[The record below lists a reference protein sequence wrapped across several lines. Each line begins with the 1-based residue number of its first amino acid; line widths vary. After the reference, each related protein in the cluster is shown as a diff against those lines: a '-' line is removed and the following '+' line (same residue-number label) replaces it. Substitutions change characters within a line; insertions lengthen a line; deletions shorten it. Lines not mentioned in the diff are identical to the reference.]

1 MTSSSPL
8 DIQMTKPG
16 VAIITGASSGIGRAT
31 AIALAKA
38 GWTCVLSGRRQMELE
53 QTAELIDQENENK
66 EKSLIISGD
75 LTQEGVAER
84 VFETAFKT
92 FGKIDLLFNNA
103 GIAQPNGPIDE
114 IDFHAF
120 QKLLHINVSVPFLC
134 TSLAFKYMKLQSPQ
148 GGRIINNG
156 SISSFSPRPNSAPYT
171 LSKHAIT
178 GLTKSTALDGRQFG
192 IACTQID
199 IGNAISS
206 LSAAHGKGHPQA
218 DGSIKQEDMMD
229 VRYAAQSVVY
239 LASLPV
245 EVNVLNQTIMATNM
259 PFVGRG

>member
-1 MTSSSPL
+1 MSSSSL
-8 DIQMTKPG
+8 KLEMTTPG
-16 VAIITGASSGIGRAT
+16 VAVITGASSGIGRAT
-31 AIALAKA
+31 AIALAEA
-38 GWTCVLSGRRQMELE
+38 GWTCVLSGRREGELE
-53 QTAELIDQENENK
+53 ETVKMIEQATEAKTKTLIVP
-66 EKSLIISGD
+66 GD
-75 LTQEGVAER
+75 LTQTGAAEK
-84 VFETAFKT
+84 VFESAFKT
-92 FGKIDLLFNNA
+92 FGRIDLLFNNA

-114 IDFHAF
+114 IDFEAF
-120 QKLLHINVSVPFLC
+120 QKLLHINVSAPFEC
-134 TSLAFKYMKLQSPQ
+134 TSLAFKYMKKQSPQ

-156 SISSFSPRPNSAPYT
+156 SISSMSPRPNSAPYT

-178 GLTKSTALDGRQFG
+178 GLTKSTALDGRKYR

-206 LSAAHGKGHPQA
+206 LSASIGSGHPQA
-218 DGSIKQEDMMD
+218 DGSIKKEDMMD

-239 LASLPV
+239 LASLPL